1 MKTKKNCKEKPI
13 KKLRCAGLMANV
25 SGYMKKKAKVHALKP
40 CIFFLRC
47 GIMVLGLVPKN
58 LFFSNLF

>member
-13 KKLRCAGLMANV
+13 KKLRCAGLMANT

-40 CIFFLRC
+40 CIFFFKMRNH
-47 GIMVLGLVPKN
+47 GIGTCA
-58 LFFSNLF
+58 